1 MKNEQ
6 VMPDWL
12 KSIHLSKS
20 VQQAEYYVGNAS
32 ILNLLMSWDIL
43 T

>member
-6 VMPDWL
+6 GMPDWL
-12 KSIHLSKS
+12 KSVHFCKS
-20 VQQAEYYVGNAS
+20 VQQTEYYVGNAS

-43 T
+43 I

>member
-12 KSIHLSKS
+12 KSVHLCKS
-20 VQQAEYYVGNAS
+20 VQQAEYYGGNANF
-32 ILNLLMSWDIL
+32 LNLLVSWDIL